1 MNLASE
7 EGATRRSA
15 SSLAFEDR
23 GEGPAVVL
31 VHGHPFDR
39 SMWAPQQ
46 EPLGRSFRVIA
57 PDLRG
62 YGQSPATSGT
72 VTMRQLASD
81 VEALLDDLGVESAA
95 VVGLSMG
102 GLVAMELA
110 IASPDRWWAL
120 GLVATTAEPV
130 TEAERRER
138 LAMAEALEREGMQPL
153 ADAMGERL
161 FGPGCAQDV
170 VDGIVKMMRANNPQG
185 AAAALRGRA
194 ERPDYRLGLAALEI
208 PAFVCAGTHDAWSTE
223 AVTQALIDCLNAP
236 TSLLL
241 PKIGHLPNLES
252 PDVFNRELLRFL
264 QAAAPARA

>member
-130 TEAERRER
+130 TKAERQI
-138 LAMAEALEREGMQPL
+138 G
-153 ADAMGERL
+153 
-161 FGPGCAQDV
+161 
-170 VDGIVKMMRANNPQG
+170 DGRDT
-185 AAAALRGRA
+185 R
-194 ERPDYRLGLAALEI
+194 
-208 PAFVCAGTHDAWSTE
+208 T
-223 AVTQALIDCLNAP
+223 
-236 TSLLL
+236 
-241 PKIGHLPNLES
+241 
-252 PDVFNRELLRFL
+252 
-264 QAAAPARA
+264 